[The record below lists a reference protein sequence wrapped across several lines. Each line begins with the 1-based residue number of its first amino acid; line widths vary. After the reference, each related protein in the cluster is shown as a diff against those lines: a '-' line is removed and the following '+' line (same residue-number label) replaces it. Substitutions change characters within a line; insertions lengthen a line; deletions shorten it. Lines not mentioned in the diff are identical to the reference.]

1 MQETTSEKTSATGT
15 ASDAGAVMYSNI
27 VVGYD
32 ASDYSKAALIEAA
45 NRVRK
50 NGGKVTLVHAVF
62 FDEEEFGIAPVQHE
76 KRLELGHKLCFQQ
89 KEKFSS
95 EFGIEMESLVCEG
108 EPPEVVAEVAQGKG
122 ADLIALGT
130 HGRKGIKRLLLGSV
144 TSVPACYIRPIA
156 FRGYGVMGLDPIEAP
171 VNVTI
176 ACWPWETYMGEEA
189 LREGVD
195 VGVSSWRQR
204 GINSMPP
211 AIKATGNYLNSS
223 FARIEANQHGYNEA
237 VLLNEDG
244 KVTEGTG
251 ENLFI
256 VRDGVISPPPTSD
269 GLLEG
274 ITRDSIMILADDL
287 GYPVLE
293 ESLVRTDLY
302 TADEM
307 FMTGSAAEVVPVRS
321 VDHRIIGPAGP
332 ITLDLQQTFFKVVHG
347 EVAAYEEWLERV

>member
-1 MQETTSEKTSATGT
+1 MAELPKVDKIWMDGELVDWDKAQVHVLTHALHYGSGVFEGIRAYTTPDGP
-15 ASDAGAVMYSNI
+15 
-27 VVGYD
+27 
-32 ASDYSKAALIEAA
+32 
-45 NRVRK
+45 
-50 NGGKVTLVHAVF
+50 AVF
-62 FDEEEFGIAPVQHE
+62 RLTDHMKRFERSAKMLFMDLGYTVDEMVEAVKETIRVN
-76 KRLELGHKLCFQQ
+76 KL
-89 KEKFSS
+89 
-95 EFGIEMESLVCEG
+95 
-108 EPPEVVAEVAQGKG
+108 
-122 ADLIALGT
+122 
-130 HGRKGIKRLLLGSV
+130 
-144 TSVPACYIRPIA
+144 PACYIRPLAI
-156 FRGYGVMGLDPIEAP
+156 RGYGAMGVDPIPAP
-171 VNVTI
+171 VQVII
-176 ACWPWETYMGEEA
+176 ACWPWESYMGEAA

-237 VLLNEDG
+237 VMLNEEG
-244 KVTEGTG
+244 KVCEGTG

-256 VRDGVISPPPTSD
+256 VRDGVISTPPVSD

-274 ITRDSIMILADDL
+274 ITRDSIMLIADDL

-302 TADEM
+302 TAEEM

-347 EVAAYEEWLERV
+347 EVAEYDEWLERV